1 MKKNLF
7 FAFFA
12 CVALA
17 FVSCEEPVQPVEYS
31 LTLNQTTVE
40 LEVGGS
46 VKLNAIVSPA
56 GEQVPVITWTSDN
69 SEVAV
74 VNASGIVEAIATGSA
89 TITATL
95 NVEGVAPATCV
106 VTVTNDA
113 ALNNFTLGGYG
124 LFGSPEMIA
133 GTDTTLALSD
143 GDYQCQLGFISLYA
157 WDDNI
162 VYTGQGFSGMGFFF
176 VADLPVWWITA
187 GDFAGY
193 YVGNS
198 TGFYI
203 DSVMTAYT
211 AEAGQL
217 VDLQAYGD
225 GWNGILNATTQ
236 EEAVAAQELYFSS
249 QTGTQV
255 FTLDWSTG
263 SQSFNYA
270 NVKYANI
277 VDDDSLGLLFDLKFE
292 WYDVVNDGYFYGLAY
307 EEVITEAG
315 DTTIVINEPYE
326 LRTINK
332 EYSNMPIIEEEEET
346 TETSALVP
354 MKKNLYLGQDPMR
367 YIKDTKVMYKK

>member
-1 MKKNLF
+1 
-7 FAFFA
+7 
-12 CVALA
+12 
-17 FVSCEEPVQPVEYS
+17 
-31 LTLNQTTVE
+31 
-40 LEVGGS
+40 
-46 VKLNAIVSPA
+46 
-56 GEQVPVITWTSDN
+56 
-69 SEVAV
+69 
-74 VNASGIVEAIATGSA
+74 
-89 TITATL
+89 
-95 NVEGVAPATCV
+95 
-106 VTVTNDA
+106 
-113 ALNNFTLGGYG
+113 
-124 LFGSPEMIA
+124 
-133 GTDTTLALSD
+133 
-143 GDYQCQLGFISLYA
+143 
-157 WDDNI
+157 
-162 VYTGQGFSGMGFFF
+162 
-176 VADLPVWWITA
+176 
-187 GDFAGY
+187 
-193 YVGNS
+193 
-198 TGFYI
+198 
-203 DSVMTAYT
+203 
-211 AEAGQL
+211 
-217 VDLQAYGD
+217 
-225 GWNGILNATTQ
+225 LNATTQ

>member
-1 MKKNLF
+1 
-7 FAFFA
+7 
-12 CVALA
+12 
-17 FVSCEEPVQPVEYS
+17 
-31 LTLNQTTVE
+31 
-40 LEVGGS
+40 
-46 VKLNAIVSPA
+46 
-56 GEQVPVITWTSDN
+56 
-69 SEVAV
+69 
-74 VNASGIVEAIATGSA
+74 
-89 TITATL
+89 
-95 NVEGVAPATCV
+95 
-106 VTVTNDA
+106 
-113 ALNNFTLGGYG
+113 
-124 LFGSPEMIA
+124 MI
-133 GTDTTLALSD
+133 
-143 GDYQCQLGFISLYA
+143 
-157 WDDNI
+157 
-162 VYTGQGFSGMGFFF
+162 
-176 VADLPVWWITA
+176 PVWWITA

-225 GWNGILNATTQ
+225 GWKALLAAKTQ
-236 EEAVAAQELYFSS
+236 EDSIAAQELIYGA
-249 QTGTQV
+249 QTGAQ
-255 FTLDWSTG
+255 FYHMDFNTG
-263 SQSFNYA
+263 VQSYYYG